1 MLAGNGKAG
10 TLASFKGTLATS
22 LKCMYARER
31 GKRERKEKRASERA
45 SERDHIWFT
54 VEVTNVDAPSRTS
67 DITTTCLASGSLG
80 LGGVCRVC
88 VWVSRCDERAYML
101 TQMKGKASQYVRL
114 TAQVVMLMVKP
125 VPLTQ

>member
-80 LGGVCRVC
+80 LGGVRCVVC
-88 VWVSRCDERAYML
+88 VCGCRA
-101 TQMKGKASQYVRL
+101 
-114 TAQVVMLMVKP
+114 VMSAH
-125 VPLTQ
+125 TCSHR